1 MPRARTKSELLT
13 YSQENYDKLFALI
26 DSLTPAEQVGI
37 FPFEDRDRNIRD
49 VLIHLYEWH
58 QLLLTFIAENQK
70 SEQVIPFLPAPYN
83 WKNYGEMNL
92 TFWEKHQKTELAD
105 AKKMLAESHQALMDL
120 VATFSEEELFTKKYF
135 SWTGSTSLGSY
146 CASSMSSH
154 YEWALKKIRQY
165 KKALA
170 K

>member
-1 MPRARTKSELLT
+1 MARARTKSELLSF
-13 YSQENYDKLFALI
+13 SQENYDKLFTMI

-70 SEQVIPFLPAPYN
+70 SEQVVPFLPSPYN

-92 TFWEKHQKTELAD
+92 VFWEKHQTTELAD

-165 KKALA
+165 KKTLA